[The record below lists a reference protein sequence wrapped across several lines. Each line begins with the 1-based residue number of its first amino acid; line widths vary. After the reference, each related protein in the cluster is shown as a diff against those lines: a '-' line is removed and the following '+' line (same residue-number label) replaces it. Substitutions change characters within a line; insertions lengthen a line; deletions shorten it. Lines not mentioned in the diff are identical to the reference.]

1 MVDVRPT
8 SPRLCSLPC
17 LNKPL
22 PTLCF
27 PPSRRATSRH
37 SRAASHPLPKRGCP
51 CRAGR
56 RCNSGRHDVARRIEG
71 WFAGAADFEVLETG
85 CEPVGSRYRLNWR
98 FRLSRDGVSHEV
110 IEQVAFVDL
119 GPEGITGIDLLCS
132 GFLRDEQPAQPKV
145 FDAAAMGCADGLAQ
159 EFRSRLGD
167 IGIGESLTVIV
178 SDPAAKEDL
187 PSLVRMMGQSV
198 TSCELAPGNRL
209 AITVEKRHE

>member
-1 MVDVRPT
+1 MFVAMFEQSAPDALLSALSSRDFAAFARCLAPNAQA
-8 SPRLCSLPC
+8 RLSLP
-17 LNKPL
+17 
-22 PTLCF
+22 
-27 PPSRRATSRH
+27 
-37 SRAASHPLPKRGCP
+37 RGP
-51 CRAGR
+51 EVQ
-56 RCNSGRHDVARRIEG
+56 SGRHDVARRFEG
-71 WFAGAADFEVLETG
+71 WFAGAADFEVLDTG

-110 IEQVAFVDL
+110 IEQVAFVDY
-119 GPEGITGIDLLCS
+119 GPDGITEINLLCS

-159 EFRSRLGD
+159 EFRSRLDD
-167 IGIGESLTVIV
+167 IGVGESLTVIV

-209 AITVEKRHE
+209 AITVEKRRG

>member
-1 MVDVRPT
+1 MFVAMFEQTAPDALLSALSSRDFAAFARCLAPT
-8 SPRLCSLPC
+8 AQARLSLP
-17 LNKPL
+17 
-22 PTLCF
+22 
-27 PPSRRATSRH
+27 
-37 SRAASHPLPKRGCP
+37 RGP
-51 CRAGR
+51 EVQ
-56 RCNSGRHDVARRIEG
+56 SGRHDIARRIEG

-85 CEPVGSRYRLNWR
+85 CEPVGPRYRLNWR

-110 IEQVAFVDL
+110 IEQVAFADL

-132 GFLRDEQPAQPKV
+132 GFLRDEQAAQPKV

-198 TSCELAPGNRL
+198 TSCELVPGNRL